1 MLKHLLIIILLIIA
15 MRGLQAQSLSASV
28 VSCSGAY
35 YSTASGSLSITMG
48 EAVQAYYSNT
58 SNSLSVGF
66 QQAYPPLLKQLLLTL
81 YLEGLYDGPAMHK
94 AQNASGNQF
103 TGTVADR
110 IHVVLRQSTAPY
122 TALTTL
128 ANVDLNTNGT
138 AQTDVLGSY
147 GGSYYVAIQHR
158 NHLETWTA
166 TPVSFAGSTIT
177 YNFSDAANKAY
188 GNRLKDLGEGV
199 FGLYAGD
206 VDANGLINLADVD
219 SAADSATAFATGYIP
234 TDVNGDGSVDALDL
248 ILIDNNAAMALSVA
262 HP

>member
-1 MLKHLLIIILLIIA
+1 MLIIA

-35 YSTASGSLSITMG
+35 YSTASGSLSVTMG
-48 EAVQAYYSNT
+48 EAVQAYYSNAST
-58 SNSLSVGF
+58 SLSVGF
-66 QQAYPPLLKQLLLTL
+66 QQAYPSLLKQLLLTL
-81 YLEGLYDGPAMHK
+81 FLEGLYDGPSMRK

-110 IHVVLRQSTAPY
+110 INVVLHQSTAPY
-122 TALTTL
+122 TVLTTL
-128 ANVDLNTNGT
+128 ANVDLNANGT
-138 AQTDVLGSY
+138 AQTSVPGNYGS
-147 GGSYYVAIQHR
+147 SYYLSIQHR

-166 TPVSFAGSTIT
+166 APVSFAGTAIS
-177 YNFSDAANKAY
+177 YNFSEAANKAY

-206 VDANGLINLADVD
+206 VDANGLVNLADITT
-219 SAADSATAFATGYIP
+219 ATASATAFATGYIP
-234 TDVNGDGSVDALDL
+234 NDANGDGTVDALDL